1 MQDAEAGSER
11 YLCPLKV
18 KYANSTEVG
27 AATFIFNF
35 DMPVIRKDDGWYP
48 TAQFFSLFLEALEK
62 EKQNKA
68 ARAASSK
75 QS

>member
-1 MQDAEAGSER
+1 
-11 YLCPLKV
+11 
-18 KYANSTEVG
+18 
-27 AATFIFNF
+27 
-35 DMPVIRKDDGWYP
+35 MPVIRKDDGWYP